1 MVFLNRT
8 YCIGL
13 VSEWQRQVSAF
24 RDVQKSK
31 GALRAHGSSSSKAP
45 SLFLSQ
51 RDAAAIDVSDILEK
65 AQASLAALAD
75 EVRSVA
81 TKRAMLAALETLLH
95 ASSLKV
101 ERETLTQDALNVQL
115 DALIWLLVPLY
126 GNRHSHSHNVLE
138 YLICHYRVQELSSPQ
153 HTLLDALLD
162 LHAEK
167 FLFIYFRKYVIST

>member
-65 AQASLAALAD
+65 AQK
-75 EVRSVA
+75 VRSVA
-81 TKRAMLAALETLLH
+81 TKRAMSAALETLLH